1 MKYQNNIGGVMVSV
15 IASSVVGRGV
25 RTHVRSKQRL
35 LNWYT
40 CMLLLRW
47 TYNIKEQKQRL
58 VGSNSDNLTR
68 WDDMFTRG
76 LLFQWSS
83 TIKAKVKVLV

>member
-1 MKYQNNIGGVMVSV
+1 
-15 IASSVVGRGV
+15 
-25 RTHVRSKQRL
+25 
-35 LNWYT
+35 
-40 CMLLLRW
+40 MLLLRW

-76 LLFQWSS
+76 LLFQW
-83 TIKAKVKVLV
+83 

>member
-1 MKYQNNIGGVMVSV
+1 MADYLNTIAERQNILYN
-15 IASSVVGRGV
+15 
-25 RTHVRSKQRL
+25 KDNEQL
-35 LNWYT
+35 F

-68 WDDMFTRG
+68 WDDMFTTKDSLWWNNSIQHYAIKFVSN
-76 LLFQWSS
+76 LL
-83 TIKAKVKVLV
+83 